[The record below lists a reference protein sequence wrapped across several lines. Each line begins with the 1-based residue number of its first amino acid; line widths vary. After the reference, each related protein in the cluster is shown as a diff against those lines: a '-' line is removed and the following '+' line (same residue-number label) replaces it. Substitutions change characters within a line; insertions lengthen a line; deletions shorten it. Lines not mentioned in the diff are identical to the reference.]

1 MKWTEFIVI
10 LGHFLPFYPSNNL
23 ENQNVEKMNKA
34 PGAAI
39 ILQMWTK
46 IHDHMIYASFILDNF
61 WPFTPLTTKKIKIKK
76 KNKKNTQRYSHFTYV
91 YQKWRSYD
99 VWFLRYGAQ

>member
-1 MKWTEFIVI
+1 MYLQSQSYDVQFLRYGVKWTELFVI

-39 ILQMWTK
+39 ILQM
-46 IHDHMIYASFILDNF
+46 
-61 WPFTPLTTKKIKIKK
+61 
-76 KNKKNTQRYSHFTYV
+76 
-91 YQKWRSYD
+91 
-99 VWFLRYGAQ
+99 